1 MNEKDREAQ
10 VYETAAPEVMAA
22 LIDLARL
29 SQQVVSRAPGATD
42 SIAALLLEHVLR
54 LCEAQRG
61 ALVLAMPSP
70 PVQNPSFVSPLLNGQ
85 KAHSL
90 ARLAMSEE
98 EVLTRLAT
106 FSLGLIRKPCGK
118 MKGKTSKGNKR

>member
-10 VYETAAPEVMAA
+10 VYGTATPEVMAA

-85 KAHSL
+85 KAPSL